1 MKALLS
7 LAGLALMPLLT
18 ACDRTEE
25 PPVLL
30 VYHEGKEYQILDRG
44 DAVEDGQP
52 AYFVRYYSKDI
63 HNEAVLGAERK
74 DLCTIIARHI
84 NTNVHQRVLITA
96 VEYRDGSFN
105 LFKPREVTQSWSA
118 GEVLKY
124 RPDGRKT
131 EGR

>member
-1 MKALLS
+1 MKTLHI
-7 LAGLALMPLLT
+7 LAGLALVVLLT

-44 DAVEDGQP
+44 DAMEDGQLT
-52 AYFVRYYSKDI
+52 YFVRYYSKDI
-63 HNEAVLGAERK
+63 HDEAVLGAERR

-96 VEYRDGSFN
+96 VEHKDGSFR
-105 LFKPREVTQSWSA
+105 LFNPREITESWSA

-124 RPDGRKT
+124 RPDGRKA